1 MSTVVALL
9 GLIVGFGTVAA
20 AVGLG
25 QGLDPDGVRRGPGPL
40 VALGWAALVS
50 AVLLAALASYPADLT
65 ATDSPD
71 CSPPSCASPAVHPT
85 RLHRASPE
93 LASPELASP
102 ELGQNL
108 NQAGSGPMVPV
119 GAGMLGPRLADPRW
133 TEVGPTGA
141 PGQLEYGLVPR
152 LLTGG

>member
-1 MSTVVALL
+1 MSTAVALL
-9 GLIVGFGTVAA
+9 GLIVGFGTVVA

-25 QGLDPDGVRRGPGPL
+25 QGQDPDGVRRGPGPL

-50 AVLLAALASYPADLT
+50 SVLLAALASYPADLT

-71 CSPPSCASPAVHPT
+71 CSPPSCTSPAVYPT

-93 LASPELASP
+93 IGP
-102 ELGQNL
+102 NL

-119 GAGMLGPRLADPRW
+119 GAGMLGSRLADPRW
-133 TEVGPTGA
+133 AEVGPTGT
-141 PGQLEYGLVPR
+141 PGQLEYGVVPG